1 MYDVRRNGAS
11 VRAMQELFEQHFTG
25 VGVKAPRERHV
36 VVASRKNADIEYIA
50 PAPLDRRASFTGS
63 GLPYPSARHAFSD
76 SPNQGRARSGGD
88 GRVELAIV
96 SPNGFYECSGTEYH
110 DPFVIL
116 RFADGQTETHALP
129 QAATV
134 CRVQRDLTYHE
145 ARTSPMFYERAPVVE
160 DQWVRLI
167 RTADFSK

>member
-1 MYDVRRNGAS
+1 
-11 VRAMQELFEQHFTG
+11 MQELFWQHFTG
-25 VGVKAPRERHV
+25 VGVRAAEERHV
-36 VVASRKNADIEYIA
+36 VVASRKNTDLEYLA

-63 GLPYPSARHAFSD
+63 GLPFPSARQAFSD
-76 SPNQGRARSGGD
+76 SPNQGRARSGAD

-116 RFADGQTETHALP
+116 RYADGQTETRPLP
-129 QAATV
+129 EAARV
-134 CRVQRDLTYHE
+134 CRLNRDLTYHE
-145 ARTSPMFYERAPVVE
+145 ARTSPLFYERAPVVE

-167 RTADFSK
+167 KAADFSK